1 MRSLTT
7 KRPAALLLGLYL
19 ACLLGLTPLYARAAE
34 PDMSKETTACLDCHN
49 KKGQVKKLDNGETLS
64 LYISTDKFA
73 HSLHGETDCEDC
85 HTGID
90 AKTHGKVK
98 TPIASKRQY
107 TLDMG
112 ESCRDC
118 HKKNFKAYDDSLHA
132 ALVKEGP
139 KDGRADAPL
148 CSDCHN
154 PHTQTS
160 TKEITPLSDVPCAK
174 CHEAIF
180 KAYSGDV
187 HGQERIAKGKS
198 APICSDC
205 HKAHEVKSASLGNT
219 VRDACLK
226 CHDNAVAQH
235 KDWLP
240 NTLRHFE
247 AISCPV
253 CHAPTAKRRVN
264 LRLYDQ
270 ASGVQMQE
278 KVGVPKFERLTL
290 QADANNLGLD
300 ERALWSLLGEFSQSD
315 KPGSTVLRGRLEV
328 MSGVEAHQISDK
340 AHAIKD
346 CDTCHR
352 AGAPA
357 FQSVSL
363 TIAGPDGRP
372 LRHTVQ
378 KDVLTS
384 LLATQSIRGFYA
396 IGSTR
401 IKWLDVLL
409 VMVVLGACC
418 VPLAHMGVNYLF
430 KGFRAKQEAQRLAD
444 LNTAPAANA
453 DSQNPAAH

>member
-1 MRSLTT
+1 MRRLTT
-7 KRPAALLLGLYL
+7 RRPAALLLCLSL
-19 ACLLGLTPLYARAAE
+19 ACLLGLASLHARAAE
-34 PDMSKETTACLDCHN
+34 SELSKETAACLSCHD

-64 LYISTDKFA
+64 LHIATDKFV

-85 HTGID
+85 HSGIE

-98 TPIASKRQY
+98 TPVASRRQY
-107 TLDMG
+107 TLDMR

-118 HKKNFKAYDDSLHA
+118 HKKNFKSYEDGLHA

-139 KDGRADAPL
+139 KEGRQDAPL

-154 PHTQTS
+154 PHTLTS
-160 TKEITPLSDVPCAK
+160 TKEVAPLAEVPCAK
-174 CHEAIF
+174 CHDAIF

-187 HGQERIAKGKS
+187 HGQERIAKGKT

-205 HKAHEVKSASLGNT
+205 HKAHENQSASLGTT

-253 CHAPTAKRRVN
+253 CHAPNAKRRVN

-270 ASGVQMQE
+270 ASGLQMQE
-278 KVGVPKFERLTL
+278 KVGVPQFERLTL

-300 ERALWSLLGEFSQSD
+300 ERALWSLLNEFSQSG
-315 KPGSTVLRGRLEV
+315 KPGNTVLRGRLEV

-340 AHAIKD
+340 TLALKD

-363 TIAGPDGRP
+363 TMAGPDGRP
-372 LRHTVQ
+372 LRHEVQ

-401 IKWLDVLL
+401 IQWLDVLL
-409 VMVVLGACC
+409 VMVVIGACC
-418 VPLAHMGVNYLF
+418 VPLAHMGVNRLF
-430 KGFRAKQEAQRLAD
+430 KGFRARQEAQRLAD
-444 LNTAPAANA
+444 LNSPAAGP
-453 DSQNPAAH
+453 DPQDRTGL